1 MQATCRTL
9 ALLGIAMAALATST
23 AAQQPIVSVDGDDVT
38 IIGCLARASGHLPLY
53 TPTILVW
60 TRGDIMLTAPA
71 GGPAVGSTGAAQR
84 LFYWIDQ
91 EDELI
96 GHLGQRVEIKGE
108 VEDFERGQIEVERD
122 DDHVVMELDL
132 GGREE
137 KVRVPAS
144 WFGDSVP
151 DDLEIHFIA
160 RKVNVGNVRVL
171 GACY

>member
-1 MQATCRTL
+1 
-9 ALLGIAMAALATST
+9 MAALATST

-38 IIGCLARASGHLPLY
+38 ITGCLARASGVLPLY

-71 GGPAVGSTGAAQR
+71 TGPAVGTTDADQR
-84 LFYWIDQ
+84 LLYWIEQ

-96 GHLGQRVEIKGE
+96 GHLGKRVEIQGE
-108 VEDFERGQIEVERD
+108 FEDFERGKIEVERD
-122 DDHVVMELDL
+122 DDSVVMELDL

-137 KVRVPAS
+137 KVRVPAA

-151 DDLEIHFIA
+151 DDLEVHFIA
-160 RKVNVGNVRVL
+160 RKVDVGNVRVL